1 MARYHVR
8 ADGSMGVCTAKEGHC
23 PFGAEDGTKHFTNET
38 EARAYSERMIAGKSK
53 SRKALKRDATTAIG
67 KDAARE
73 RVCSRTLY
81 GDVDVDKARAEVN
94 EIQGA
99 RRTRSLASQ
108 AQVVSDFREETERRF
123 HEIYGWT
130 AVEIE
135 STARD
140 EIIRAFEDAG
150 INAVVGETVLDGSR
164 SRGLEREDSDIDV
177 VVEILE
183 SDLGEDALFDV
194 LHDEDLDL
202 EIEGIPVDVNPI
214 RLEETGSLGDY
225 LRSADAYLRNKE
237 AQGNE
242 GRIWRE
248 RRNDR
253 LAVMGGRS
261 VVEDV
266 QQ

>member
-1 MARYHVR
+1 
-8 ADGSMGVCTAKEGHC
+8 MGRCTAREGNC
-23 PFGAEDGTKHFTNET
+23 PFDGEEGTRHFIGEA
-38 EARAYSERMIAGKSK
+38 EARRHAER
-53 SRKALKRDATTAIG
+53 R
-67 KDAARE
+67 
-73 RVCSRTLY
+73 
-81 GDVDVDKARAEVN
+81 VN